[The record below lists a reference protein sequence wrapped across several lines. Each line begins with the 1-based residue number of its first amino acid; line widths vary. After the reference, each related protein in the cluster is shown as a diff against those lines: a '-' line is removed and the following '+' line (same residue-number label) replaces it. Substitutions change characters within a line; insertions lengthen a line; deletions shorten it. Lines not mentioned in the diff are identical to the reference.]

1 MGAQFANRGVVIC
14 GVLALASAGYFLL
27 AKGPTTASNIAG
39 NETHWSEVRSVLA
52 GTDPTNTVLIANV
65 EWDGPFRHA
74 GYLLPE
80 YHAYAYGDE
89 KVTKSRSGW
98 LYSAYGG
105 VSTYALPRPVP
116 QDYLALPQGTRLVV
130 VLDEKT
136 GQMLSGEKGLR
147 RVSLSDG
154 SALYMLD
161 SSPGTIKGLV
171 INGKRLQPVYGE
183 GKGLLTGKKEKRAHD
198 TSR

>member
-1 MGAQFANRGVVIC
+1 M
-14 GVLALASAGYFLL
+14 
-27 AKGPTTASNIAG
+27 
-39 NETHWSEVRSVLA
+39 
-52 GTDPTNTVLIANV
+52 

-80 YHAYAYGDE
+80 YHTYAYRDE
-89 KVTKSRSGW
+89 KVTKGERGW

-105 VSTYALPRPVP
+105 VSLYALPRPVP
-116 QDYLALPQGTRLVV
+116 QDYLALPQGTRVV
-130 VLDEKT
+130 VALDEAT
-136 GQMLSGEKGLR
+136 GEMLSGENGLR

-161 SSPGTIKGLV
+161 SSPGTITGLA

-183 GKGLLTGKKEKRAHD
+183 GEGLRIGEKESLAHD
-198 TSR
+198 TYRR